1 MISSSR
7 DRSILTVP
15 CTQVQLCYTEQ
26 GSFEIRQGSF
36 MVSFRTG
43 RFILQSLC
51 VDIRL
56 FFKLERALSRLER
69 ALLRSLLRSLCIQ
82 TGILYGLF
90 AHAYDPF
97 DIEQSSFDLKQGSF
111 MVSCRADRHLNRLSA
126 RIHGSFDIEWC
137 FFNVEQGSFRVFAC
151 RQVLQM
157 VSLRVYIR
165 LFSHRAG
172 LFDSLF
178 ADRQVFF
185 MVSLCVYT
193 RLFGHRIGL
202 F

>member
-69 ALLRSLLRSLCIQ
+69 ALLRSLLRSLCI
-82 TGILYGLF
+82 
-90 AHAYDPF
+90 
-97 DIEQSSFDLKQGSF
+97 EQGSFDLKQGSF
-111 MVSCRADRHLNRLSA
+111 MVSCRADRHLNPLSV
-126 RIHGSFDIEWC
+126 RIYGSFDIEWC